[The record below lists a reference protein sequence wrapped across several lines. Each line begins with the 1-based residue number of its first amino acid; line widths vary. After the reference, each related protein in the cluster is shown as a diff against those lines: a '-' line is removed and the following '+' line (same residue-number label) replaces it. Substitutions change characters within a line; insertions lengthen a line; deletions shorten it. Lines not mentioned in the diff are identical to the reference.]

1 LSRPTPEDRPVPDAA
16 VVLAAGQ
23 GTRMKSPLPKVLHR
37 VAGRTMIDRVVS
49 GLESAGIAEIVVV
62 VGFGR
67 RAVEEELRSTHPR
80 AVPVEQAEQLGTG
93 HAVRCALPA
102 LDERARTV
110 GVFSGDTPLLT
121 AATVH
126 GLMREH
132 LGRAAALTL
141 LTAELD
147 DPDGYGRVIRSPD
160 GRVERIVEQKDASP
174 AERAVREINAGAYIF
189 TQPDLRTALEG
200 VRTGNAQGEYYLT
213 DAVGLLCEQG
223 RTVAAV
229 IAPGDAFEVLGV
241 NTLEQLLQAERLL
254 LERGELTI

>member
-1 LSRPTPEDRPVPDAA
+1 M
-16 VVLAAGQ
+16 LAAGQ
-23 GTRMKSPLPKVLHR
+23 GIRMKSPLPKVLHR
-37 VAGRTMIDRVVS
+37 VAGRTMIDRVVA
-49 GLESAGIAEIVVV
+49 GLEEAGVPEIVVV

-67 RAVEEELRSTHPR
+67 PAVEEELRATHPR

-93 HAVRCALPA
+93 HAVRCALPV
-102 LDERARTV
+102 LDKGAGTV

-147 DPDGYGRVIRSPD
+147 DPEGYGRVIRSPE

-189 TQPDLRTALEG
+189 TQPDLRAALEG
-200 VRTGNAQGEYYLT
+200 LSTGNAQGEYYLT
-213 DAVGLLCEQG
+213 DTVGLLRARG

-229 IAPGDAFEVLGV
+229 VAPGDAFEVLGV

-254 LERGELTI
+254 RERRELQV